1 MYTVW
6 SKGEVKMNSLI
17 DNIIKSVKKLLTK
30 VDTKSSNKKKY
41 NWGNVIILVLLG
53 AVLIITS
60 NIFSKKSAN
69 TSLPVNKDCDVN
81 VVTGQN
87 NSSNGSPKSVESM
100 SNYGEELNSKLVS
113 ILSSIKGVG
122 KVKSMIYFEGGEEY
136 IPAINENNSIST
148 TEETDTSGGKRKIDQ
163 NDEGKSIV
171 TFSDNNSS
179 TKPLITQTKA
189 PKITGLCV
197 VAEGAEDI
205 VTELRITQAV
215 VNLFEIAENKVHV
228 YPMK

>member
-1 MYTVW
+1 
-6 SKGEVKMNSLI
+6 MNSLI
-17 DNIIKSVKKLLTK
+17 DNIIKSVRKLLTK

-60 NIFSKKSAN
+60 NIFSKKSTN
-69 TSLPVNKDCDVN
+69 KSLPVNKDCDVN

-100 SNYGEELNSKLVS
+100 SNYGEELNGKLVS

-171 TFSDNNSS
+171 TFSDNSS
-179 TKPLITQTKA
+179 TKPLITHTKA